1 MNQFVFNF
9 HSDLLTVEVTVTWA
23 VGINIHKVYARR
35 PEPLGI
41 IFISSFVLA

>member
-9 HSDLLTVEVTVTWA
+9 HFDLLTLEVTVTWA

-41 IFISSFVLA
+41 IFISGFFLA